1 MKTGITVL
9 GAICLLMVVVFA
21 SGCTS
26 NEKVLYQYNLS
37 SGQSPNYVG
46 AQNITVP
53 NGTSTV
59 KVQCENLTRI
69 NSNLNTSY
77 VNIYLLNT
85 VPVTVTIAGNNTNI
99 VATYNKSVVEQKS
112 INLANET
119 NPLSQNFTFNNTQT
133 KGILIVNVNA
143 KGFIQILTS
152 Y

>member
-1 MKTGITVL
+1 MKTGITVI
-9 GAICLLMVVVFA
+9 GAVAILMLVVFA

-59 KVQCENLTRI
+59 KVKCENLTRL

-85 VPVTVTIAGNNTNI
+85 VPVTVTVTGNNTNI

-119 NPLSQNFTFNNTQT
+119 SPLSQTFTFDNKQT
-133 KGILIVNVNA
+133 KGILIVNVNS

-152 Y
+152 